1 MKTPMKTPMRI
12 PNTLTRLLLAVCLV
26 FSPLM
31 FAFGCTANDDA
42 ATEPPASNLE
52 DNGSQ
57 AAAEDSKTSYPLTMK
72 NYGFDGTSY
81 TDEEIVFGQAPTK
94 VFAATQG
101 SAETMLMLGLE
112 KSISGT
118 ANKTS
123 EPDSEIADAYARLNL
138 VNADYASKEQMLSC
152 DPDMV
157 IGRGAL
163 FTDSS
168 YGVGTTAELQQL
180 EIAPWVLSS
189 SINGSKMADIYNDIR
204 SLGQIFD
211 VQDKANAWADELEG
225 RMDAL
230 YKTADDAGLADKQ
243 LSYLFM
249 VQARSGNG
257 YMIFSGPQTSQ
268 QEDALKP
275 FGLVNAATEVRM
287 EAVSAENILAF
298 NPDII
303 FAINYT
309 PGSSA
314 ATQAMIDDI
323 KGNESLATLPA
334 VEQGAFHIVEYND
347 VFSFS
352 FRTVDGVERLMQSVY
367 PDLFM

>member
-1 MKTPMKTPMRI
+1 MMKIQR
-12 PNTLTRLLLAVCLV
+12 TLTRLLLASCLV
-26 FSPLM
+26 FSPLI
-31 FAFGCTANDDA
+31 FAFGCTPDDKVA
-42 ATEPPASNLE
+42 EQPLASNVE
-52 DNGSQ
+52 NDGSQ
-57 AAAEDSKTSYPLTMK
+57 ATDTVAQTSYPLTMK

-81 TDEEIVFGQAPTK
+81 TDEEVVFEQAPTR

-101 SAETMLMLGLE
+101 AAETMLILGLGD
-112 KSISGT
+112 SIAGT

-123 EPDSEIADAYARLNL
+123 EPVAEIAAAYNKLNL

-163 FTDSS
+163 FTDST
-168 YGVGTTAELQQL
+168 YGVGTTAELSQL
-180 EIAPWVLSS
+180 DISPWILSS
-189 SINGSKMADIYNDIR
+189 SVNGSKMTDIYGDIR
-204 SLGQIFD
+204 SLGKIFD
-211 VQDKANAWADELEG
+211 VQDKANAWADELED

-230 YKTADDAGLADKQ
+230 YAKADEAGLASKE
-243 LSYLFM
+243 LSYLFL
-249 VQARSGNG
+249 VQARNGNG

-275 FGLVNAATEVRM
+275 FGLTNAATEVLM

-298 NPDII
+298 DPDII

-309 PGSSA
+309 PGSST
-314 ATQAMIDDI
+314 ATQTMIDDI

-334 VEQGAFHIVEYND
+334 VEKDAFYIIEYND

-352 FRTVDGVERLMQSVY
+352 FRTVDGVERLMQSLY
-367 PDLFM
+367 PDVFK